1 MGFSLLLQEQCAFV
15 LPPPTHVSLVLSN
28 YLVSRFNRA
37 HFCRH
42 HAESANE
49 KRGPCWPKEPFLTND
64 IAPLSDQSPFSR
76 SPRSA
81 RHPGLSATPT
91 RCPHSEFLPLP
102 ARCPGQGH
110 RVEPT
115 PRIIPLTQVH
125 STVLSVTGYRTNYRT
140 ESMMVMRVVGDL
152 VHLFSSSQK
161 SLGNQICLPVD
172 SLHTDDTDVLAAAFC
187 SGEKQL
193 FGYT

>member
-1 MGFSLLLQEQCAFV
+1 MTSHRSLTNPHSAGALGLLDTPGSV
-15 LPPPTHVSLVLSN
+15 PPPLGARIQN
-28 YLVSRFNRA
+28 FFRFLLDALDKATAWNPPL
-37 HFCRH
+37 
-42 HAESANE
+42 ESY
-49 KRGPCWPKEPFLTND
+49 P
-64 IAPLSDQSPFSR
+64 S
-76 SPRSA
+76 
-81 RHPGLSATPT
+81 
-91 RCPHSEFLPLP
+91 
-102 ARCPGQGH
+102 H
-110 RVEPT
+110 RYT
-115 PRIIPLTQVH
+115 PLTQVH